1 MEVGKEEKRRS
12 VEKRREE
19 GKDGVEA
26 VDGEGKLM
34 ATEGRKR

>member
-1 MEVGKEEKRRS
+1 MRREE
-12 VEKRREE
+12 ERREE